1 MAKEVSAGFHED
13 SGQGRMI
20 KTLTKARMH
29 FGIHLSAA
37 FPTDKTMFHQFPVA
51 HLKKNVT

>member
-20 KTLTKARMH
+20 KTLTNAHMH
-29 FGIHLSAA
+29 FRIHLSAA
-37 FPTDKTMFHQFPVA
+37 FPTNKTMFRQFSVV
-51 HLKKNVT
+51 HLKKNVA